1 MLPHE
6 VPDNVV
12 YDVVIDGFLVKEN
25 KLKVRLLWDLDNK
38 ARTRFQKTINDAAPF
53 FDNPEFHIAIEKSLQ
68 KQYEKLGGEL
78 ALQIA
83 ETLHKVRSTH
93 DLHDC
98 LVCLEKLEDDYIA
111 VFLNND
117 YKLCSATV
125 AHGVH
130 KACSLNTI
138 KNIFKI

>member
-98 LVCLEKLEDDYIA
+98 LVCHRLKTEKQEINIELKQLISS
-111 VFLNND
+111 VFSN
-117 YKLCSATV
+117 C
-125 AHGVH
+125 
-130 KACSLNTI
+130 I
-138 KNIFKI
+138 M